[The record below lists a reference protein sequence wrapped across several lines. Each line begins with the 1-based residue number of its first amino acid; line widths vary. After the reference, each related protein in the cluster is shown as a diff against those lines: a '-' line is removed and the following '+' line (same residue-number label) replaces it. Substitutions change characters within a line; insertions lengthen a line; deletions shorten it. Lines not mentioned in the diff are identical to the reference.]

1 MKRPPAANLQAL
13 LLLAAISAGC
23 ASAQDAEPGRPKGE
37 IRVAMQPEVI
47 KDCGPVPKPAFP
59 PFELRGKA
67 IYHVKAVVAGGRVQ
81 STETTFRGGGRIERK
96 VQRTVV
102 QAIDTALRSL
112 RCESD
117 GSFEQVYT
125 LERRD

>member
-1 MKRPPAANLQAL
+1 MKEKEMRTRMKRPPAANLQAL

-47 KDCGPVPKPAFP
+47 KAGGPVPKPAFP

-67 IYHVKAVVAGGRVQ
+67 IYHVKAVVAGGRGQ
-81 STETTFRGGGRIERK
+81 STQTNLRRPTPTHHK
-96 VQRTVV
+96 TQRT
-102 QAIDTALRSL
+102 
-112 RCESD
+112 
-117 GSFEQVYT
+117 
-125 LERRD
+125 